1 MSEDQRPVAWTAD
14 ELRAHRG
21 GSGSKASALVA
32 RLAFLVEIVT
42 VLALVINIAI
52 TSGNALGR
60 YFFDYAFAWS
70 TDAWAILI
78 SIITF
83 LGAAAYYR
91 RGPGMAYTALIERSG
106 AVWRDIL
113 QACGLVIFLGVN
125 LMALVAYPAFLA
137 GQNALV
143 MPVLGISGAYTVMW
157 LGIGLVL
164 FAVFTVEKLVHLRVG
179 AIAIGTAIASSI
191 AIAALALRWAYA
203 TGAVEMEPFIL
214 VLPALMLAFLTAVP
228 IAGILA
234 LGGMLYFIYTG
245 DATIVLFPSS
255 LQYGVNSFILLAIP
269 FFMLVGTLMEVTGMA
284 KRMIDSVQEWVG
296 HWPGGLLIAEIVG
309 MYVFSGVSGS
319 KGADMAT
326 VGSVMKQPLREYGY
340 PATESVAVLAAA
352 AAMGETIPPS
362 LALLVLGSI
371 TTLSIG
377 SLFVAGIIPAAI
389 LAIALIIAVLIRSR
403 LHGFH
408 KGPRFN
414 LPRALKSMPLA
425 IPAFMVPV
433 IVVGGIVGGV
443 ASPTESATFAVIYGF
458 VVALLFYR
466 SVGMRTGWIA
476 MRDATL
482 IAGMVLFM
490 ICGANLLSQAIV
502 TDGLGRSLAAEFTKL
517 QSPAAFMFL
526 SMVVMIIIGIILEGL
541 PALLIGAP
549 ILLPIATNFDV
560 DPLQFGIMITMATG
574 IGVFLPPVGIGYYVA
589 CAIGESPVNETM
601 RPSFVYNVF
610 LVLGL
615 VVVILFP
622 ELTVWLP
629 HYFGLH

>member
-326 VGSVMKQPLREYGY
+326 VGSVMKQPLREYG
-340 PATESVAVLAAA
+340 
-352 AAMGETIPPS
+352 
-362 LALLVLGSI
+362 
-371 TTLSIG
+371 
-377 SLFVAGIIPAAI
+377 
-389 LAIALIIAVLIRSR
+389 
-403 LHGFH
+403 
-408 KGPRFN
+408 
-414 LPRALKSMPLA
+414 
-425 IPAFMVPV
+425 
-433 IVVGGIVGGV
+433 
-443 ASPTESATFAVIYGF
+443 
-458 VVALLFYR
+458 
-466 SVGMRTGWIA
+466 
-476 MRDATL
+476 
-482 IAGMVLFM
+482 
-490 ICGANLLSQAIV
+490 
-502 TDGLGRSLAAEFTKL
+502 
-517 QSPAAFMFL
+517 
-526 SMVVMIIIGIILEGL
+526 
-541 PALLIGAP
+541 
-549 ILLPIATNFDV
+549 
-560 DPLQFGIMITMATG
+560 
-574 IGVFLPPVGIGYYVA
+574 
-589 CAIGESPVNETM
+589 
-601 RPSFVYNVF
+601 
-610 LVLGL
+610 
-615 VVVILFP
+615 
-622 ELTVWLP
+622 
-629 HYFGLH
+629 